1 MLWILLIYYLRNE
14 YNSLATKAANGK
26 RCNHDKEKASQ
37 IKVMRQWLENEP
49 DLFDPVAIQWIKTFE
64 WPLDGVKFK
73 VTDHRSKEVKGDGP
87 ESKLSCKSWPP

>member
-37 IKVMRQWLENEP
+37 IKVMRQWLKNEP
-49 DLFDPVAIQWIKTFE
+49 DLFDPLAIQWIKTFHSME
-64 WPLDGVKFK
+64 SSSKWP
-73 VTDHRSKEVKGDGP
+73 TIGP
-87 ESKLSCKSWPP
+87 KK